1 MVTVA
6 SRYFLP
12 TAPPPL
18 NSKFY
23 KRPKIGLSDKELR
36 ALNEALEDSRHIP
49 ISGPE
54 DVKLRHLGQAFREV
68 AQQTS
73 NIDQTWRDS
82 TVCKE
87 FADLLSPQERLD
99 FILLWIEAREKGWAM
114 FANYCALL
122 PSHRSATAALCS
134 LTSG

>member
-1 MVTVA
+1 MSHISGKRAAT
-6 SRYFLP
+6 S
-12 TAPPPL
+12 PL
-18 NSKFY
+18 NSEFY

-68 AQQTS
+68 ALQTS

-87 FADLLSPQERLD
+87 FADRLSPQERLD